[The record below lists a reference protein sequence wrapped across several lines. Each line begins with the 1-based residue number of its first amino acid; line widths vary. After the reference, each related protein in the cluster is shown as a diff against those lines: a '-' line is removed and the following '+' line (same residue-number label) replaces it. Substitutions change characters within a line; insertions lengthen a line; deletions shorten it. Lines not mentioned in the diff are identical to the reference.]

1 MSQPTLDE
9 RVAALEQEVAR
20 LNKLQP
26 GERRPPEKDW
36 RSTLGMFAGDPIM
49 KEIIEE
55 GRRIRER
62 DRDGDITTKAWDG
75 LGSML

>member
-20 LNKLQP
+20 LAQVQHA
-26 GERRPPEKDW
+26 GRPAPDKDW

-55 GRRIRER
+55 GRQIRQR
-62 DRDGDITTKAWDG
+62 DREQTRE
-75 LGSML
+75 

>member
-1 MSQPTLDE
+1 MSQLSLDQ

-20 LNKLQP
+20 LSQQRQP
-26 GERRPPEKDW
+26 PAKDW

-55 GRRIRER
+55 GRKIRER
-62 DRDGDITTKAWDG
+62 DRQDARE
-75 LGSML
+75 